1 MYLLNLVTLAIKL
14 EKQKSFYKRS
24 KCCYMLKHLEDLTM
38 TNLEQS
44 TTNSNDFWTDIEVNE
59 LKERKKTI

>member
-1 MYLLNLVTLAIKL
+1 
-14 EKQKSFYKRS
+14 
-24 KCCYMLKHLEDLTM
+24 MLKHLEDLTM